1 MNEQRSH
8 HVHTHEKYESVNMQ
22 VDEFPR
28 DPAGLPEAGRPA
40 LLEPAHGDTLDLR
53 SRPWPNA

>member
-1 MNEQRSH
+1 M
-8 HVHTHEKYESVNMQ
+8 HTHEQHESVNMQ

-53 SRPWPNA
+53 VAPVAKR